1 MQAPTVREGDEERTT
16 MSDSEARNFTY
27 LAYGL
32 IACWVILVAY
42 VLTLTARGRR
52 LTRQL
57 ENVKRMMEDRE
68 VK

>member
-1 MQAPTVREGDEERTT
+1 

-42 VLTLTARGRR
+42 VLTLVGRGRK
-52 LTRQL
+52 LSRQL
-57 ENVKRMMEDRE
+57 QNVQRMMEDRE
-68 VK
+68 AK

>member
-1 MQAPTVREGDEERTT
+1 
-16 MSDSEARNFTY
+16 MSDSEVRNFTY

-52 LTRQL
+52 LSRQL
-57 ENVKRMMEDRE
+57 ENVQRMVEDRE
-68 VK
+68 SK